1 MNFGKAIER
10 VKTRSYIARRINW
23 DDDDV
28 FIFAQVP
35 ADINEETIPK
45 TQSLPEVV
53 KREITKAGITS
64 LNYQNQICKFDNG
77 DITYY
82 TPTGD
87 EIFANDW
94 EIKSDDTLA
103 EWENI

>member
-10 VKTRSYIARRINW
+10 VKTHSYIARCTNW
-23 DDDDV
+23 DDDV

-45 TQSLPEVV
+45 MQSLPEVV
-53 KREITKAGITS
+53 KREITEAGFTS
-64 LNYQNQICKFDNG
+64 LSYQNQICKFDNG
-77 DITYY
+77 NITHY
-82 TPTGD
+82 TPTGN
-87 EIFANDW
+87 EIFADDW
-94 EIKSDDTLA
+94 ETKSDDTLA

>member
-1 MNFGKAIER
+1 MNFGKAIEC
-10 VKTRSYIARRINW
+10 VKTRSYIARRTNW
-23 DDDDV
+23 DDDA

-45 TQSLPEVV
+45 MQSLPEVV
-53 KREITKAGITS
+53 KREITEAGITS
-64 LNYQNQICKFDNG
+64 LSYQNQICKFDNG
-77 DITYY
+77 YITYY

-94 EIKSDDTLA
+94 ETKSDDTLA
-103 EWENI
+103 KWEYL

>member
-10 VKTRSYIARRINW
+10 VKTRSYIARRANW
-23 DDDDV
+23 DDDM

-45 TQSLPEVV
+45 MQSLPEVV
-53 KREITKAGITS
+53 KREITEAGITS
-64 LNYQNQICKFDNG
+64 LSYQNQICKFDNS

-82 TPTGD
+82 TPTDD

-94 EIKSDDTLA
+94 ETKSDDTLA
-103 EWENI
+103 EWEYL

>member
-10 VKTRSYIARRINW
+10 VKTRSYIARRANW
-23 DDDDV
+23 DDDV

-45 TQSLPEVV
+45 MQSLPEVV
-53 KREITKAGITS
+53 KREITEAGITS
-64 LNYQNQICKFDNG
+64 LSYQNQICKFDNG
-77 DITYY
+77 NITYY
-82 TPTGD
+82 TPTGN
-87 EIFANDW
+87 EIFADDW
-94 EIKSDDTLA
+94 ETKSDNALT

>member
-10 VKTRSYIARRINW
+10 VKTRSYIARRANW
-23 DDDDV
+23 DDDV

-45 TQSLPEVV
+45 MQSLPEVV
-53 KREITKAGITS
+53 KREITEAGITS
-64 LNYQNQICKFDNG
+64 LSYQNQICKFDNSN
-77 DITYY
+77 ITYY
-82 TPTGD
+82 TPTGN
-87 EIFANDW
+87 EIFADDW
-94 EIKSDDTLA
+94 ETKSDDALT

>member
-1 MNFGKAIER
+1 MNFGEAIKR
-10 VKTRSYIARRINW
+10 VKTRSYIARRANW
-23 DDDDV
+23 DDDM

-45 TQSLPEVV
+45 MQSLPEVV
-53 KREITKAGITS
+53 KREITEAGITS
-64 LNYQNQICKFDNG
+64 LSYQNQICKFDNS

-94 EIKSDDTLA
+94 ETKSDDTLA
-103 EWENI
+103 EWEYL

>member
-1 MNFGKAIER
+1 MNFGEAIER
-10 VKTRSYIARRINW
+10 VKTCSYIARRHNW
-23 DDDDV
+23 DNDV

-45 TQSLPEVV
+45 MQSLPEVV
-53 KREITKAGITS
+53 KREITEAGITS

-77 DITYY
+77 DIIYY
-82 TPTGD
+82 TPTSD

-94 EIKSDDTLA
+94 KTKSDDTLGK
-103 EWENI
+103 WEYL

>member
-1 MNFGKAIER
+1 MNFGEAIER
-10 VKTRSYIARRINW
+10 VKTRSYIARRANW
-23 DDDDV
+23 DDDM

-35 ADINEETIPK
+35 ADINEETISK
-45 TQSLPEVV
+45 MQSLPEVV
-53 KREITKAGITS
+53 KREITEAGITS
-64 LNYQNQICKFDNG
+64 LSYQNQICKFDNS

-94 EIKSDDTLA
+94 ETKSDDTLT
-103 EWENI
+103 EWEYL

>member
-1 MNFGKAIER
+1 MNFEEAIER
-10 VKTRSYIARRINW
+10 VKTRSYIARRANW
-23 DDDDV
+23 DDDM

-35 ADINEETIPK
+35 ADINEETILK
-45 TQSLPEVV
+45 MQSLPEVV
-53 KREITKAGITS
+53 KREITEAGITS
-64 LNYQNQICKFDNG
+64 LSYQNQICKFDNS

-94 EIKSDDTLA
+94 ETKSDDTLTK
-103 EWENI
+103 